1 MEAATASDIVKH
13 TKGLAIEFTWEGWA
27 GKDSLVVAKA
37 LYNTKER
44 SKKYDAVQT
53 AAYPSDSLPLRGNRE
68 TIAAAQRQ

>member
-53 AAYPSDSLPLRGNRE
+53 AA
-68 TIAAAQRQ
+68 